1 MRNSYNSAYKAI
13 FYPMSLYIIL
23 KKINY
28 GKINGNDYL
37 FLLRDK
43 MVTKKCLYVI
53 VAMLKQMKKKHFY
66 IIFMKNQKK
75 NPK

>member
-1 MRNSYNSAYKAI
+1 
-13 FYPMSLYIIL
+13 MSLYIIL

-53 VAMLKQMKKKHFY
+53 VAMLKQMKKKTLLYY
-66 IIFMKNQKK
+66 IYEESKEKSKMSPTMIQIKMF
-75 NPK
+75 

>member
-1 MRNSYNSAYKAI
+1 
-13 FYPMSLYIIL
+13 MSLYIIL
-23 KKINY
+23 KKIDY

-43 MVTKKCLYVI
+43 MVTKMLICYCIYV
-53 VAMLKQMKKKHFY
+53 KTNEKKHFH